1 MVEAWVRTSPREN
14 NRTIRRIAD
23 SYKLEEK
30 MVNKGAVSGV
40 ERSEAQAGYRIRIGT
55 AYNAIVAAMVGITL
69 GAAILF
75 VVGFSHSDLLHAAAH
90 DLRHAAGFPC
100 H

>member
-1 MVEAWVRTSPREN
+1 MPKP
-14 NRTIRRIAD
+14 IIAD

-30 MVNKGAVSGV
+30 MVDKVAVSGV
-40 ERSEAQAGYRIRIGT
+40 ERSDARAGYRIRTGT
-55 AYNAIVAAMVGITL
+55 AYNAIVAAMFGVAL
-69 GAAILF
+69 GATIVF

-90 DLRHAAGFPC
+90 DVRHAAGFPC